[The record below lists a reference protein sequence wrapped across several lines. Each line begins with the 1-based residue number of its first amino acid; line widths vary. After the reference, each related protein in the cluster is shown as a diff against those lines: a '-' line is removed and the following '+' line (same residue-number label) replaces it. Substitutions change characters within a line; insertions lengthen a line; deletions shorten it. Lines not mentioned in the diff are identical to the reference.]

1 MKPDILKGIITKVQ
15 SFGYTVHGVTCDNH
29 SENHSLAKKLG
40 CTDDLPRFPNPD
52 KEGEY
57 IFFFFDPVHL
67 IKLVRNH
74 LIDQG
79 TV

>member
-1 MKPDILKGIITKVQ
+1 M
-15 SFGYTVHGVTCDNH
+15 VHCDNH
-29 SENHSLAKKLG
+29 QDNQTLAKKLG
-40 CTDDLPRFPNPD
+40 VTDDLPQFPNPD
-52 KEGEY
+52 FEGEL

-79 TV
+79 KYDFFLFW